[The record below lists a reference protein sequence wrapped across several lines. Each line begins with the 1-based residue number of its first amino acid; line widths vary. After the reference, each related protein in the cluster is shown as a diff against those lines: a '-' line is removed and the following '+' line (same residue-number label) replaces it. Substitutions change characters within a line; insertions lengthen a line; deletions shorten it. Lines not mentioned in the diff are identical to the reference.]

1 MKKQFEIYNGDCKV
15 TYDDSE
21 VNNALVVEKI
31 IEFCKR
37 YNVSCGESACQS
49 DDPQIESVYLLVDI
63 IDNVLNFETQWRQE

>member
-31 IEFCKR
+31 IEFCKT
-37 YNVSCGESACQS
+37 YNISCGESAVQS
-49 DDPQIESVYLLVDI
+49 DDPQIEAVHLLAEI
-63 IDNVLNFETQWRQE
+63 IDDVLNFETEWK